1 MVGGGRRRVVRHRA
15 TAAAVVSPFD
25 YIQGACQLHLRARV
39 SRHDS
44 SSADAIARFLASSV
58 SSSSS
63 SSSSSGGVG
72 NDGDGNV
79 SGGSS
84 PRLFLWVPRIKS
96 SPSSVAAAAA
106 ELDLD
111 DDEFSEWDEALA
123 STDSFDGRNLGALA
137 FINNS
142 SVATTTTT
150 RTTMTAV
157 STTTITTTATGADE
171 SALNEQGEG
180 ATVTTASAP
189 APAGTMPQIQC
200 MVISPRIF
208 LDDDEEEDDED
219 LSSGLMGSKMDGE
232 EKRSGGGAG
241 EEKSDAIT
249 NTNAGSATF
258 LALQL
263 YARHCF
269 VPAVRAI
276 EAMEDN
282 MDDDYELEEKKEG
295 DGTGN
300 SEQRGRKMG
309 SRGRGKTSHKLL
321 EGLEEKL
328 RELDIALG
336 QCRRTTLG
344 RIPHIV
350 LKPHAVIAAAASAAS
365 ESGGGKKGLD
375 LDSVGLSSYLHD
387 DTFLNEVQ
395 STVNHWI
402 VQIRKVTTL
411 PNSTPFPSSSGDETE
426 QDSASHADLEEVT
439 FWLGLEE
446 ALHNIQSELD
456 SPPVALTVSLLKA
469 AKRFVAT
476 AALEN
481 NTGLDAAMFHV
492 GDVANFLRSYPAP
505 ALAAAG
511 DWDKIGAAVDA
522 IFAHLPKVRMS
533 KHYDLDRLAR
543 LVEASTLTLRARME
557 VVLRESCKRGIK
569 HNTSF
574 GGGGIVLGLDY
585 DQYEKLVRRPTQDI
599 FVSFDASYT
608 TFSEFFLDQGRLR
621 LRAGGETARNE
632 TPAQVLKEL
641 KLHHL
646 VLRERLDA
654 IYYFRTQ
661 HENLRSV
668 VAEVL
673 LGEDNNTLTSFI
685 MVGGGGDDY
694 SAWALREVDE
704 APVTIFASVDVL
716 DLSPRGEALFTN
728 ALEGYDRKVDAI
740 EEHLA
745 RLLRDKLSS
754 CQVSDSFRARSLAA
768 SHFVMDS
775 NLTVPR

>member
-1 MVGGGRRRVVRHRA
+1 MG
-15 TAAAVVSPFD
+15 SPFD

-39 SRHDS
+39 SRRDS
-44 SSADAIARFLASSV
+44 SSANAIARFLASS
-58 SSSSS
+58 SSSSP
-63 SSSSSGGVG
+63 SGIGG
-72 NDGDGNV
+72 GDGGDGNA
-79 SGGSS
+79 SGSSSSS

-96 SPSSVAAAAA
+96 SSSSSGGGA

-111 DDEFSEWDEALA
+111 DDEFSDWDEALA
-123 STDSFDGRNLGALA
+123 STDSFDGRNLGAVA

-142 SVATTTTT
+142 SVATTTT

-157 STTTITTTATGADE
+157 STTTTATRADE
-171 SALNEQGEG
+171 SALNEEGEG
-180 ATVTTASAP
+180 ATATTTSAP
-189 APAGTMPQIQC
+189 AGAMPQIQC

-208 LDDDEEEDDED
+208 LDDFGEDENNLDS
-219 LSSGLMGSKMDGE
+219 SSGAMGSKMDGE
-232 EKRSGGGAG
+232 EKRSGGAG
-241 EEKSDAIT
+241 EETVAIT

-276 EAMEDN
+276 EAMED
-282 MDDDYELEEKKEG
+282 MEEDYELEEKKEG
-295 DGTGN
+295 GGTV
-300 SEQRGRKMG
+300 SERGRKTG
-309 SRGRGKTSHKLL
+309 SGKSKKSHKLM

-336 QCRRTTLG
+336 QCQRTTLG

-350 LKPHAVIAAAASAAS
+350 LKPHAVIAAAASAVS

-375 LDSVGLSSYLHD
+375 LDSVGLSSYLRD

-411 PNSTPFPSSSGDETE
+411 PNSTPFPSSAGDETE
-426 QDSASHADLEEVT
+426 EDSAYHADLEEVT

-446 ALHNIQSELD
+446 ALHNIRSELD

-511 DWDKIGAAVDA
+511 DWEKIGAAVDA
-522 IFAHLPKVRMS
+522 IFTQLPKVRMS

-543 LVEASTLTLRARME
+543 LVEASTLTLRVRME

-569 HNTSF
+569 HNTSS
-574 GGGGIVLGLDY
+574 GGGGIVLSLDY
-585 DQYEKLVRRPTQDI
+585 DQYKKLVRRPTQDI

-621 LRAGGETARNE
+621 RRAGGETVRNE

-654 IYYFRTQ
+654 IYFFRTQ
-661 HENLRSV
+661 HEKLRSV

-673 LGEDNNTLTSFI
+673 LGEDKNTITSFTTS
-685 MVGGGGDDY
+685 GGGGDDY

-704 APVTIFASVDVL
+704 APVSIFASVDVL
-716 DLSPRGEALFTN
+716 DLSPRGEALFSN

-740 EEHLA
+740 EQHLA

-754 CQVSDSFRARSLAA
+754 CQVSVGCL
-768 SHFVMDS
+768 FV
-775 NLTVPR
+775 LEVLLPRILL